1 MNERDKKAIR
11 ESIATTSIP
20 EEMKLMYMMASATQS
35 VVENVFSRIR
45 NQYRNHGYDVTANDL
60 LSGLND
66 YCKCVKQASV
76 KFFER
81 IQPQIDKATWGIGR
95 DDDTEGGN
103 VLAFD
108 GFNGAALEICRLVML
123 HIDRTANND
132 KAFSQVFR
140 TLRKLPTQ
148 GVFEDKDVSRYRIKA

>member
-1 MNERDKKAIR
+1 MDKKKLDAIR
-11 ESIATTSIP
+11 TSIANTTIP
-20 EEMKLMYMMASATQS
+20 EEMKLMYLMASATQS
-35 VVENVFSRIR
+35 IVETVFRRIKMEYKKQGL
-45 NQYRNHGYDVTANDL
+45 NITQNDM

-66 YCKCVKQASV
+66 YCQTVKTAKS
-76 KFFER
+76 KFYLR

-95 DDDTEGGN
+95 NDDESEGN
-103 VLAFD
+103 QEAFD

-148 GVFEDKDVSRYRIKA
+148 NIFDDTDITRYKMK